1 MFLPPPSPYWLEGE
15 AQQNGYP
22 VGPQQQAGL
31 SNFLT
36 ESWLTAISLNSVTIL
51 YELNSPL

>member
-1 MFLPPPSPYWLEGE
+1 MFLPPPSPYRLEGE

-31 SNFLT
+31 FNFLT